1 MKLFNK
7 NNEKTSENQEM
18 SFWDHI
24 EEFRSHIFWAVLWLA
39 LGCIISGVFIQ
50 QLMDYVLLFPA
61 KQANLDLQN
70 FRPFG
75 QLFLYFKIVFIIGL
89 IIASPLILFQ
99 FWRFIKPALYEN
111 EKKWVARAVGF
122 TAFFFL
128 LGVVF
133 SYFVVIPS
141 MLSFAAGFGSTNI
154 KNLIDINE
162 YFSYITMMLLASGA
176 SFEMPVLAW
185 TLAKLGI
192 LKSSFMRKYRR
203 HAIVV
208 NLILAAVITPTPDP
222 INQLIFAA
230 PLLVLYET
238 SIILIRRM
246 EKKREKE
253 EKAKNEI
260 SE

>member
-7 NNEKTSENQEM
+7 KNDESSENQEM

-24 EEFRSHIFWAVLWLA
+24 EELRKHIFFGVLWLA
-39 LGCIISGVFIQ
+39 LGCLVSGLYIQ
-50 QLMDYVLLFPA
+50 ELMDFVLLYPA

-75 QLFLYFKIVFIIGL
+75 QLFLYFKVVFIIGL
-89 IIASPLILFQ
+89 IISSPLILFQ
-99 FWRFIKPALYEN
+99 FWRFIQPALYEN
-111 EKKWVARAVGF
+111 EKKWVSRAVIY
-122 TAFFFL
+122 TSSFFL
-128 LGVVF
+128 LGVAF
-133 SYFVVIPS
+133 SYFVVIPN
-141 MLSFAAGFGSTNI
+141 MLGFAASFGSSEI

-162 YFSYITMMLLASGA
+162 YFSYLTLMLLATGV
-176 SFEMPVLAW
+176 SFEMPVMAW

-192 LKSSFMRKYRR
+192 LKSEFMRKYRR
-203 HAIVV
+203 HALIL

-230 PLLVLYET
+230 PLVVLYEL
-238 SIILIRRM
+238 SVIIIKRM
-246 EKKREKE
+246 EKKRIVEQ
-253 EKAKNEI
+253 